1 MNTGIL
7 KEWDNEETAAYNLYK
22 EEVNKTKKQ
31 KLYKAFKV
39 LQEAN
44 ETKRF
49 LLLVK

>member
-31 KLYKAFKV
+31 KLYKAFLAIQAK
-39 LQEAN
+39 N
-44 ETKRF
+44 EDKRF
-49 LLLVK
+49 ILLVK